1 MKYNRTF
8 REALE
13 QVREE
18 PDHEI
23 SMARGELKATADKA
37 LELVAAL
44 EGKSDEGN
52 PMEAWVQSKITKA
65 KDYVNSVYD
74 YLMYNPKMANEAN
87 IDVDN
92 VGKGDTDKEK
102 ELKIKLDKEKDTDTL
117 EKQIVVLQA
126 QIGLLKNKLENE
138 RNKTIK
144 PEPNPDTGEV
154 PLRTGVAQALLDKD
168 TPMPKIQSK
177 TKKLFTKS
185 LGKTKI
191 QVNPNVDIGIASGG
205 KNTGSGRNLN

>member
-1 MKYNRTF
+1 MKYNNTF
-8 REALE
+8 REALKK
-13 QVREE
+13 VREA

-74 YLMYNPKMANEAN
+74 YLMYNPNVANEDFDDINRNRGSKHVPAK
-87 IDVDN
+87 DE
-92 VGKGDTDKEK
+92 KEK
-102 ELKIKLDKEKDTDTL
+102 SDSKDEVQRLKNEIQMLKIS
-117 EKQIVVLQA
+117 
-126 QIGLLKNKLENE
+126 LENE
-138 RNKTIK
+138 KNKTVK

-154 PLRTGVAQALLDKD
+154 PLRTGVAQAMLDKT
-168 TPMPKIQSK
+168 TPMPNVQKKVK
-177 TKKLFTKS
+177 TLFKKS

-191 QVNPNVDIGIASGG
+191 EVNPDVNIGVYSGG
-205 KNTGSGRNLN
+205 DNTGSGRNLN

>member
-102 ELKIKLDKEKDTDTL
+102 ELKIKLDKEKDQDNL

-138 RNKTIK
+138 KNKTIK

-168 TPMPKIQSK
+168 TPMPKLQSK

-191 QVNPNVDIGIASGG
+191 EVNPNVDIGIASGG

>member
-1 MKYNRTF
+1 MKYNNTF
-8 REALE
+8 REALKK
-13 QVREE
+13 VREA

-74 YLMYNPKMANEAN
+74 YLMYNPNVANEEVKPEE
-87 IDVDN
+87 DKPKED
-92 VGKGDTDKEK
+92 KPKDDEKEK
-102 ELKIKLDKEKDTDTL
+102 SDSKDEVQRLKNEIQMLKIS
-117 EKQIVVLQA
+117 
-126 QIGLLKNKLENE
+126 LENE
-138 RNKTIK
+138 KNKTVK

-154 PLRTGVAQALLDKD
+154 PLRTGVAQAMLDKT
-168 TPMPKIQSK
+168 TPMPNVQKKVK
-177 TKKLFTKS
+177 TLFKKS

-191 QVNPNVDIGIASGG
+191 EINPDVNIGVYSGG
-205 KNTGSGRNLN
+205 KNTGSGQNLN